1 VPRILLTKTISNW
14 QVIANLD
21 EALKFKVLH
30 VFFPAPPSLNSLD
43 SQPCRE
49 RRKTKP
55 AHHAMYY
62 HGRSQHSHNQTHH
75 KLQTNKKNKPARER
89 EPTFKPTRVK

>member
-21 EALKFKVLH
+21 EALKSKVLH
-30 VFFPAPPSLNSLD
+30 VFFPAPPSLNSID

-75 KLQTNKKNKPARER
+75 NYKQTRKTNQPAREN
-89 EPTFKPTRVK
+89 PPLSQQG